1 MNPDFLIIGA
11 QKSGTTSL
19 YNYLIQHPQILPAA
33 QKEIHYFDL
42 NYNQGINWYK
52 AQFPQK
58 SSQKTLTGESSPYYL
73 FHPRVPQRVHQHFPQ
88 IKLILL
94 LREPVA
100 RTWSHY
106 HHEVRLKFENL
117 SFEEAIANETQR
129 LKEETEKLLADD
141 NYYSFNHQ
149 HYSYLARG
157 IYHQQIKNWQQYFS
171 PSQMLILKS
180 EDFYNNPA
188 QIFNQTLE
196 FLELYPHPIK
206 NYSKYNAGQYP
217 EISATTQQ
225 YLINYFQPHNQKLS
239 QDLGITF
246 W

>member
-19 YNYLIQHPQILPAA
+19 YNYLIQHPQILPAS

-58 SSQKTLTGESSPYYL
+58 ISQNIITGESSPYYL
-73 FHPRVPQRVHQHFPQ
+73 FHPCVPQRVHEHFPQ
-88 IKLILL
+88 IKLIIL

-106 HHEVRLKFENL
+106 HHEVRLKFEKL
-117 SFEEAIANETQR
+117 SFEEAIANETER
-129 LKEETEKLLADD
+129 LKGETEKLLADD

-157 IYHQQIKNWQQYFS
+157 IYHQQIKKWQQYF
-171 PSQMLILKS
+171 PKNQILILKS
-180 EDFYNNPA
+180 EDFYNNPEK
-188 QIFNQTLE
+188 ILNQTLE
-196 FLELYPHPIK
+196 FLQLDPHPIK
-206 NYSKYNAGQYP
+206 NYSKYNAGEYP
-217 EISATTQQ
+217 EISETTKQ